1 MGEEGERRKDEGVV
15 EKKRRGRKKMEGGG
29 KKRGGRDR
37 GQCSGTSCLY
47 ISGRAV
53 L

>member
-1 MGEEGERRKDEGVV
+1 MGGGWLRRNEEGVEGR
-15 EKKRRGRKKMEGGG
+15 EGG

-47 ISGRAV
+47 TSGRAV